1 MLKCLPSKAAHCSS
15 LKSFFCLE
23 QGSELQERNFIRRP
37 TQYFPP
43 FLGLTRK
50 SSSHKET
57 PRLSEIFACPCQ
69 FVQLLCLQE
78 QSAHGKRTSN
88 KYAKPIYSLGKEK
101 TLKVRS
107 ATVSGHA
114 GLSYGTLTLAARM
127 ET

>member
-43 FLGLTRK
+43 FLGLKRK

-57 PRLSEIFACPCQ
+57 PRLSEILVCPCQ
-69 FVQLLCLQE
+69 FGCCVCRNNRLVE
-78 QSAHGKRTSN
+78 KTSN
-88 KYAKPIYSLGKEK
+88 TYLKLIYSLGEEK

-114 GLSYGTLTLAARM
+114 GLIHGTLTLAARM